1 MNAPNRQPTRGR
13 NGKPERV
20 TGDLHRDRAAREAA
34 LHQRIRDLL
43 AGFSHSAFASLN
55 ITSALETLVHAA
67 NHAFGAR
74 LTTVWLYDRRSRE
87 LTLGASSA
95 GKASH
100 QAPATD
106 ALRVAASGLRLQ
118 HAQVLTD
125 VAGRVLVA
133 PLRGSRRALGTL
145 VMEGGSVDAWGDDD
159 VELVEG
165 FARQF
170 AVAIENVFLLDE
182 VLRQRRLLED
192 TFNSLSDLVVVTDGD
207 LRVVQTNNVFA
218 SRAGASG
225 AELMSRPL
233 ADLIGS
239 AMAAWVQSPDSLR
252 TAPSADGRTAQP
264 HRFDDERLRGT
275 FAVTVTP
282 LINREGDPAG
292 RVVVARDITDQTRL
306 EAEQAALRERLAQS
320 EKLASLGQ
328 FVAGIAHEMNN
339 PLQAVLGHL
348 ELLMGTSAAA
358 RPLHRELRRIY
369 NEGERAAKIVQNLLM
384 FTGSHRMTRR
394 SLVLDTIVSRALASR
409 RTARRRARIGVLRK
423 RGHNVPPVIG
433 DALLLYQAILNVLI
447 NAEHAVADAAGVRRI
462 EVRTAAASGT
472 RGVVLTIQDTGAGI
486 PSEVLAQIF
495 DPFFTTRDVGQG
507 SGLGLTI
514 AYGIIQEHGGTIR
527 ASSPE
532 GGGALFAIELP
543 AAPRE

>member
-1 MNAPNRQPTRGR
+1 
-13 NGKPERV
+13 V
-20 TGDLHRDRAAREAA
+20 SGDAHGYRAAREAA
-34 LHQRIRDLL
+34 LHHRIRDLL
-43 AGFSHSAFASLN
+43 AGFSHSAFTSLN
-55 ITSALETLVHAA
+55 ITASLEALVHAA
-67 NHAFGAR
+67 NHTFGAR
-74 LTTVWLYDRRSRE
+74 LTTVWLYDRRTRE

-95 GKASH
+95 GGAPK
-100 QAPATD
+100 QAPSGD
-106 ALRVAASGLRLQ
+106 ASRLAAGGLRLE
-118 HAQVLTD
+118 HAQVLAD

-145 VMEGGSVDAWGDDD
+145 LMEGGSVDAWSEED

-170 AVAIENVFLLDE
+170 AVAIENVFLLEE

-207 LRVVQTNNVFA
+207 LRVVQTNHLFGT
-218 SRAGASG
+218 RAGASG
-225 AELMSRPL
+225 AELLNRPV

-239 AMAAWVQSPDSLR
+239 AMAAWVQSPESLHA
-252 TAPSADGRTAQP
+252 TPSDDGRTPQP
-264 HRFDDERLRGT
+264 RRFDDERLRGT

-282 LINREGDPAG
+282 LINREGEPAG
-292 RVVVARDITDQTRL
+292 RVIVARDITEQTRL

-348 ELLMGTSAAA
+348 ELLISTSAAA

-394 SLVLDTIVSRALASR
+394 SLVLETIVSRALASR
-409 RTARRRARIGVLRK
+409 RAARQRARIRVVRK
-423 RGHNVPPVIG
+423 RGQKVPPVIG

-447 NAEHAVADAAGVRRI
+447 NAEHAVANAAGLRQI
-462 EVRTAAASGT
+462 EVRTAAAAGNG
-472 RGVVLTIQDTGAGI
+472 GVVLTIQDSGAGI

-527 ASSPE
+527 ASSAP

-543 AAPRE
+543 SAPRD